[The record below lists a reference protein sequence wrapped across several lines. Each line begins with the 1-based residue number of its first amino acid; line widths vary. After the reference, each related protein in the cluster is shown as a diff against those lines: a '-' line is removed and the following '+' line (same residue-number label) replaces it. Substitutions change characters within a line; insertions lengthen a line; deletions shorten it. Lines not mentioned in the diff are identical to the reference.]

1 MYVYVCMCVCVCE
14 LQIGTCHGCLASTS
28 KRIKSQVAAA
38 ADLEHPLKGVRVE
51 SRNEA
56 LCAWGRN

>member
-1 MYVYVCMCVCVCE
+1 MCVCVCE
-14 LQIGTCHGCLASTS
+14 PQIGTCRGCLPSAS
-28 KRIKSQVAAA
+28 KRIKSRAAAA